1 MVIVRSYVSLPEGNP
16 SHYTGGLVEHWH
28 SDYSIGHQWSS
39 SPTQPDSITIYFVTN
54 HPSTIIDVHS
64 YPKCIFS
71 QNHCIEHLYICERPN
86 IVFPAPPVNRHCTT
100 LPIWAASELESAQ
113 GAWHTAIPSVHMQP
127 CSHAAAQ
134 KWSHAHQ
141 SSVVPFTRSPELWS
155 FSERSLLRFPP
166 LPLLHH
172 KWKPLLF
179 KNYHFITR
187 KQFFLWMVVGQLP
200 TFMAG
205 LCW

>member
-1 MVIVRSYVSLPEGNP
+1 MFIPILNAP
-16 SHYTGGLVEHWH
+16 SHRTIALNICTSVSARILCFQLLRWSVTAPHFPFERQVSWKALKELDTLRYQLYT
-28 SDYSIGHQWSS
+28 
-39 SPTQPDSITIYFVTN
+39 
-54 HPSTIIDVHS
+54 
-64 YPKCIFS
+64 
-71 QNHCIEHLYICERPN
+71 
-86 IVFPAPPVNRHCTT
+86 
-100 LPIWAASELESAQ
+100 
-113 GAWHTAIPSVHMQP
+113 

-172 KWKPLLF
+172 NWKPLLF